1 MDTHHQLIRLRQEEE
16 TLRRKEVLSTSHGQ
30 GKRDG
35 KIYFM
40 KPNSDHP
47 ERSGAEKNAS
57 EQKGSMK
64 NDRFKHIL
72 IVEDDRGCLLYI
84 KEIISMLDIP
94 GINIQVDQ
102 VFTGERALEYIRKE
116 HYDLVLMD
124 LKLPGIDGLETT
136 REIKRIRPFLPV
148 IAQTAF
154 ALSGDQ
160 QKALEAGCD
169 DYISKPISERD
180 LTDIMNKFLSSS

>member
-1 MDTHHQLIRLRQEEE
+1 
-16 TLRRKEVLSTSHGQ
+16 
-30 GKRDG
+30 
-35 KIYFM
+35 M
-40 KPNSDHP
+40 KPDSDHP
-47 ERSGAEKNAS
+47 EGGKAEKNAS
-57 EQKGSMK
+57 EQKGGK
-64 NDRFKHIL
+64 KDDRPKHIL

-84 KEIISMLDIP
+84 NELIRMLDIP
-94 GINIQVDQ
+94 GINIQVHQ

-180 LTDIMNKFLSSS
+180 LTDMINKFLSPS